1 MTRQPN
7 GGDPHHAAGRAGRAE
22 PGRRAGSRSAG
33 PPRGPDVALL
43 ILALVGLVVAALAL
57 LQELAG
63 VGGAG
68 EWVGPAAA
76 VAVGAALVLAGV
88 VGLIRR

>member
-1 MTRQPN
+1 MTRQPP
-7 GGDPHHAAGRAGRAE
+7 GGESRPAADRAGR
-22 PGRRAGSRSAG
+22 PGSRSAG

-43 ILALVGLVVAALAL
+43 ILALVGLVVATLAL
-57 LQELAG
+57 LQELVG
-63 VGGAG
+63 LGGAG
-68 EWVGPAAA
+68 DWVGPAAA

>member
-1 MTRQPN
+1 MTW
-7 GGDPHHAAGRAGRAE
+7 
-22 PGRRAGSRSAG
+22 
-33 PPRGPDVALL
+33 
-43 ILALVGLVVAALAL
+43 LATLAIAWLVVAALAL

-68 EWVGPAAA
+68 DWVGPAAA